1 MLDTKPRSM
10 TMDPLAYEIRR
21 LSRWLLSRDEA
32 EADEARRGLYFDA
45 EDEGDRVQSS
55 TRRGSGPADPG
66 ELAVRLAASFGLRR
80 VDVDLALAVLA
91 AELDH
96 EFRLLLYTMTPRS
109 ELGVLAALL
118 PRLEDRLA
126 MLDAIG
132 PDSPVVQ
139 RGLLRRA
146 EEAGL
151 GVLSATR
158 RFRAAVSGRPLLSML
173 PPFAERVDGM
183 QADVPWVSSPPGL
196 LTAMRGGTRGVMCV
210 VGGRPGVGKTS
221 WARHAACTL
230 GGEALH
236 IDAARAARSGL
247 DVSVEIRELIED
259 AALVGAAIVLDNAG
273 ELLEADSWLS
283 STLEAALDT
292 TRARVFVVVDE
303 AFQLHER
310 IASRALGHVAIG
322 PPGPAARRDLWRGAR
337 SAPRG
342 RDILAEDLVLSP
354 RQIANA
360 IALVEAG
367 AAPRDAA
374 FGQLANARDVT
385 LPDLTSA
392 RLDSLILPEAT
403 ERDVVELIS
412 AILARS
418 LKRSPLA
425 AGRGRTLSAIFNGDS
440 GTDASYACE
449 VIAAEVGLPLLR
461 VPVASLLGGTE
472 GNLGCAFARARAQGG
487 ILLLDEA
494 DALFS
499 SIPTPE
505 TTSIS
510 RLVEGFAGIVF
521 LTTRLAQ
528 HFDPALT
535 SRILFKI
542 HFDPPQP
549 SERERIWRS
558 AVPGADFADDVD
570 LARLASTF
578 ELSGGSIRAAALRAA
593 YRAAW
598 ADTKITMADL
608 VECAE
613 RVATR

>member
-1 MLDTKPRSM
+1 M
-10 TMDPLAYEIRR
+10 
-21 LSRWLLSRDEA
+21 
-32 EADEARRGLYFDA
+32 
-45 EDEGDRVQSS
+45 
-55 TRRGSGPADPG
+55 
-66 ELAVRLAASFGLRR
+66 
-80 VDVDLALAVLA
+80 LA

-96 EFRLLLYTMTPRS
+96 EFRLLLYTVTPRS

-139 RGLLRRA
+139 RGLLRRT

-158 RFRAAVSGRPLLSML
+158 RFRATVSGRPLLSML
-173 PPFAERVDGM
+173 PSFAERVEGM
-183 QADVPWVSSPPGL
+183 QVDVPWVSPPPGL
-196 LTAMRGGTRGVMCV
+196 LTAMRGATRGVMCI

-236 IDAARAARSGL
+236 IDAAQAARSGL
-247 DVSVEIRELIED
+247 DISVEIRELIED
-259 AALVGAAIVLDNAG
+259 AALVGAAVVLDNAG
-273 ELLEADSWLS
+273 ELLEADTWLS
-283 STLEAALDT
+283 SALEAVLDT
-292 TRARVFVVVDE
+292 TSARVFVVVDE
-303 AFQLHER
+303 ASQLHER
-310 IASRALGHVAIG
+310 IASRALGHVTIG
-322 PPGPAARRDLWRGAR
+322 PPGPAARRDLWRSALA
-337 SAPRG
+337 APRG

-360 IALVEAG
+360 LALVEAG
-367 AAPRDAA
+367 AAPRDAV
-374 FGQLANARDVT
+374 FGQLAKMHDVT
-385 LPDLTSA
+385 LPDLTTA
-392 RLDSLILPEAT
+392 GLDSLSLPEAT

-440 GTDASYACE
+440 GTDASYACD
-449 VIAAEVGLPLLR
+449 VIAAEVGLPLWR
-461 VPVASLLGGTE
+461 VPVASLLSGTE
-472 GNLGCAFARARAQGG
+472 GNLECAFARARAQGG

-494 DALFS
+494 DALFGS
-499 SIPTPE
+499 PE
-505 TTSIS
+505 TTSIF
-510 RLVEGFAGIVF
+510 RLVEGFAGILF

-535 SRILFKI
+535 SQILFKI

-598 ADTKITMADL
+598 ADTQITMADL